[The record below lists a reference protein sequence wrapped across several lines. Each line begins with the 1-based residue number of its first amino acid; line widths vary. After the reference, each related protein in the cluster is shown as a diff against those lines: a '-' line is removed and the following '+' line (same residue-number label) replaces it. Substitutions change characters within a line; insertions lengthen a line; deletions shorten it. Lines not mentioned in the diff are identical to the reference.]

1 MDFTS
6 CSRSLVLGTWPCMQ
20 RWALHRGIKRAAC
33 SCGKQTFWLSC
44 TYTGSALQGV
54 RASYCCS
61 SSTPGKGHCLVSSYL
76 IIDIVSMPLNPRS
89 AIASGSCAHETA
101 SLTLSVIAA
110 VKNPSK

>member
-33 SCGKQTFWLSC
+33 SCGRLSC

-76 IIDIVSMPLNPRS
+76 IIDIVSMPLNPQS

-110 VKNPSK
+110 VRNPSK